1 MTDLETTQLSEAVEP
16 DRPCQFPDG
25 CPNPPTKGA
34 YIIPKAPGEKRFPYM
49 ILCKEHGEMAIVR
62 GARKITYRPKAANK

>member
-1 MTDLETTQLSEAVEP
+1 MADPEDTVPPEAPEA

-25 CPNPPTKGA
+25 CPIPPTKGA
-34 YIIPKAPGEKRFPYM
+34 YIIPRAPSEKRFPYM
-49 ILCKEHGEMAIVR
+49 ILCKEHGEMAVAR